1 MKVRVQ
7 YTIEV
12 SESELRALEH
22 SGNGRSRD
30 DVKQFLKDEGVG
42 GLESIAWQDP
52 EGVGCRS
59 RL

>member
-22 SGNGRSRD
+22 HSGGRSRD
-30 DVKQFLKDEGVG
+30 DVKQFLKHEGVG
-42 GLESIAWQDP
+42 GLESIAWEGP
-52 EGVGCRS
+52 EAESG
-59 RL
+59 